1 MSTARLKE
9 ELSKRHVV
17 EEDSLENMST
27 TKLQRLLKKYGST
40 AVYRELND
48 PVGVCPLDFE
58 SAIRSISW
66 GVFYAVALSGVS
78 TGGGGG
84 GGGGGKR
91 DEDDDNDKEEG
102 STAKGKKRTPMIDSL
117 VRHAEITDSFSIF
130 DSTLATALVEHSW
143 KQYAGKLFKTEAVLY
158 TMMVLAFTW
167 AAITSNYACGVTQQ
181 RAATTLSKGPTDLSR
196 SSNDDDELGLD
207 LLLTVAQQLE
217 LRQTAPVAT
226 SFTTTVTAA
235 LLVFRLLFMEAKHL
249 QRARTRYVGDAL
261 KILQIVSY
269 LLALGSIA
277 LHCIDLVAIVRWHD
291 NTTRSSILGEQGEE
305 GEDADTT
312 WFGNALTR
320 CEAQRSSPWKNV
332 HALAGG
338 LLWICMLVYMRGF
351 ELTQTAVPM
360 IQKICIE
367 ALPYF
372 GPRRTSFLRC
382 HFVTTKSRTYLPR
395 WARDKHRKRRDKK
408 RRFLLQGFS
417 SPFSLA
423 FRSCSC
429 TFWAREMRTS
439 QRCTRHLRWRSSPHS
454 G

>member
-58 SAIRSISW
+58 SAIGSISW
-66 GVFYAVALSGVS
+66 GVFYAVALPGM
-78 TGGGGG
+78 TTGGG

-91 DEDDDNDKEEG
+91 DEDDDNDKAG
-102 STAKGKKRTPMIDSL
+102 RSAKGKKRTPMIDSL

-261 KILQIVSY
+261 KIFHEVCEQKRPVPRPIRIRPIRRIRPIQRIRPIRQ
-269 LLALGSIA
+269 AM
-277 LHCIDLVAIVRWHD
+277 R
-291 NTTRSSILGEQGEE
+291 RS
-305 GEDADTT
+305 
-312 WFGNALTR
+312 N
-320 CEAQRSSPWKNV
+320 
-332 HALAGG
+332 
-338 LLWICMLVYMRGF
+338 
-351 ELTQTAVPM
+351 
-360 IQKICIE
+360 
-367 ALPYF
+367 
-372 GPRRTSFLRC
+372 
-382 HFVTTKSRTYLPR
+382 
-395 WARDKHRKRRDKK
+395 
-408 RRFLLQGFS
+408 LLQ
-417 SPFSLA
+417 
-423 FRSCSC
+423 R
-429 TFWAREMRTS
+429 ARARVT
-439 QRCTRHLRWRSSPHS
+439 P
-454 G
+454 